1 MRHCAQARRMFGPY
15 WDGETTL
22 AEREWLDAHLASCTS
37 CRPEYEAMA
46 RTLELAASLPRHE
59 PAADLAERTLARAR
73 RASPVADRVVVSEP
87 RWVPVTAAAAL
98 LLVAAASIVP
108 WLMNRPDTGTIAA
121 KVTEAPKQPVLVGTI
136 AQPGA
141 TAQTN
146 ADPASEAPSSE
157 LFLDGSV
164 AMVPDSL
171 FDHSEDVEFI
181 LDPVV
186 VNRRGRATVSR
197 TPDPI
202 EARQAVITF

>member
-1 MRHCAQARRMFGPY
+1 MFGPY

-22 AEREWLDAHLASCTS
+22 AEREWVDSHLASCVE
-37 CRPEYEAMA
+37 CRNEYESMA
-46 RTLELAASLPRHE
+46 RTLELAASLDRHE
-59 PAADLAERTLARAR
+59 PAADLAERTLQRAR
-73 RASPVADRVVVSEP
+73 RAAPVADRVVVREP

-98 LLVAAASIVP
+98 LLVAATATLP
-108 WLMNRPDTGTIAA
+108 WLMNRPAPGTIAA
-121 KVTEAPKQPVLVGTI
+121 QVAEAPKEPVLVGTI

-141 TAQTN
+141 TARTI

-157 LFLDGSV
+157 LFADGSM

-186 VNRRGRATVSR
+186 VNRRGRAAVSR
-197 TPDPI
+197 TPGPI